1 MSVASNDYTLTYPDG
16 RTEIPFSQPNYN
28 LNWQIYYDF
37 AKPIKIPKG
46 TKIHVDAWFDN
57 SANNLSFAKTRPV
70 RNPWFPVI
78 VKTSG
83 LSLFCAFFSLRRLR
97 GLLCLHLRL

>member
-1 MSVASNDYTLTYPDG
+1 MTYTLTYPDG

-28 LNWQIYYDF
+28 LNWQIYCDF

-70 RNPWFPVI
+70 RNLWFPVI
-78 VKTSG
+78 VKTYPRIRHM
-83 LSLFCAFFSLRRLR
+83 FFKLDRDFQSWKARQT
-97 GLLCLHLRL
+97 